1 MYVDQFNKEG
11 CGPEA
16 GFVEEW
22 NQDVV
27 KELPKKS
34 VRGDN
39 LYRKKPKED
48 TIKRLATSDVKG
60 EQQK

>member
-34 VRGDN
+34 IRGDN
-39 LYRKKPKED
+39 LYRKTERGD
-48 TIKRLATSDVKG
+48 N
-60 EQQK
+60 QKACYLWC